1 MKIGTQEIVSWTDDK
16 GGEKMSNLIREIKKC
31 SCCEKES
38 EQIIVASTNTFGG
51 SPDLDLRPPEM
62 KRGTMPY
69 WVQMCPHC
77 QYVAVDI
84 EKAQSFDKGI
94 LEQEE
99 YKKCG
104 NMKLPDELSKMFYR
118 YYLIALS
125 RGDVSSAF
133 NGIRNAAWACDDM
146 SSEECARTCR
156 ELGIGLLNN
165 LIEVEENPK
174 IKESMLSVK
183 ADMLR
188 RIERFDELMFE
199 YSNLAINEEIIQK
212 IISFEIE
219 RARVKDSSTY
229 TIKDAIK

>member
-1 MKIGTQEIVSWTDDK
+1 
-16 GGEKMSNLIREIKKC
+16 
-31 SCCEKES
+31 
-38 EQIIVASTNTFGG
+38 
-51 SPDLDLRPPEM
+51 
-62 KRGTMPY
+62 
-69 WVQMCPHC
+69 
-77 QYVAVDI
+77 
-84 EKAQSFDKGI
+84 
-94 LEQEE
+94 
-99 YKKCG
+99 
-104 NMKLPDELSKMFYR
+104 
-118 YYLIALS
+118 
-125 RGDVSSAF
+125 
-133 NGIRNAAWACDDM
+133 M
-146 SSEECARTCR
+146 SSEECAKTCR

-188 RIERFDELMFE
+188 RIEKFDELIFE